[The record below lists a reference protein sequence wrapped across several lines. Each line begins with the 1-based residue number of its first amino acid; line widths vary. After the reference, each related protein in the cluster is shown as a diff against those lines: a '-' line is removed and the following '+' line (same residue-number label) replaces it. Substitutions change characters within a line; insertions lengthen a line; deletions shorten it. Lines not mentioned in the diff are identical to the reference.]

1 MSKVVSAEDAV
12 SRIHDGAT
20 VAMSGIVMA
29 GVPEEVATA
38 IEKAFLDRGHPR
50 DLTFVQ
56 AAGIGDW
63 DKAGTSHFGH
73 EGLAAK
79 WIGGHVG
86 TAPVMARLIEQ
97 NGCQGYFIPQGV
109 GAQLFREIAAHRP
122 GVITHVGLGTFV
134 DPRLGGGRMNAV
146 TKDDYVKLIEI
157 EGSQFLLYPSF
168 PVDVALIRGT
178 TADELGNVAMDEEA
192 LLLGQLPLAQAAKN
206 SGGIVIAQV
215 KYLAEAASL
224 HPKHVRVPAPLVDY
238 VVVASSPHLHKQA
251 AATVFDPA
259 LSGDIKGPG
268 GSFTP
273 LPMGP
278 RLLALRRA
286 AMELVPGAV
295 VNLGVGYPDGL
306 GDVADEEGVADM
318 LTLTTEPGAV
328 GGEPEPDLNF
338 GTARNAQALLEMHAM
353 FDWYDGGGLDIA
365 FLGLAQADQHGNVNV
380 SQFSGQSVG
389 PGGFINISQATPT
402 LVYCGSFTAG
412 GLQITVGDGQVRV
425 VKEGRIKKFVADVE
439 QITFSGA
446 EAARR
451 GQKVCYV
458 TERAVLELI
467 GGRMT
472 LTEIAPGVDL
482 QHDVLAQMEFA
493 PDIAKPLRAM
503 PADIFREKWGKLP
516 AIMNAKRGGP
526 Y

>member
-1 MSKVVSAEDAV
+1 
-12 SRIHDGAT
+12 
-20 VAMSGIVMA
+20 
-29 GVPEEVATA
+29 
-38 IEKAFLDRGHPR
+38 
-50 DLTFVQ
+50 
-56 AAGIGDW
+56 
-63 DKAGTSHFGH
+63 
-73 EGLAAK
+73 
-79 WIGGHVG
+79 
-86 TAPVMARLIEQ
+86 
-97 NGCQGYFIPQGV
+97 
-109 GAQLFREIAAHRP
+109 
-122 GVITHVGLGTFV
+122 
-134 DPRLGGGRMNAV
+134 
-146 TKDDYVKLIEI
+146 
-157 EGSQFLLYPSF
+157 
-168 PVDVALIRGT
+168 
-178 TADELGNVAMDEEA
+178 MDEEA

-251 AATVFDPA
+251 AATLFDPA
-259 LSGDIKGPG
+259 LSGDMKAAG